1 VSIPIFSGFRN
12 RNSIQISKLQLDQ
25 AETRLS
31 GGKNSAK
38 VSLYALINTLNNY
51 QEIIPIQE
59 EVLLSA
65 EEDLKLAQQR
75 YELGSASILV
85 LLDAQ
90 LALIQASSSLVRTK
104 YDAAIQVANLDD
116 LLGTLDKKYEEG
128 VIVKKFLEILKKNK
142 FKALA
147 GVIVLAIASTFF
159 GSSEDGIIEVS
170 TMELTR
176 KDISSKVVADGVLQP
191 ETEVKLSANNTTY
204 ITAIA
209 VKEGD
214 FVQKGDFLMSLD
226 DRQQKAATEASKAG
240 VEATKVNLNNAEI
253 KKSRQEELYRKGLI
267 SDQEMENSNSSYAS
281 ALSSFNSAEA
291 RYIQDEDALSKLRL
305 IAPQDGT
312 ITFIDGEVGD
322 LAQGGMFNP
331 SVLLKLSDLSKMEV
345 YVNVNE
351 NDIADIS
358 INDTALVEVDAY
370 QDKKFKGVVKE
381 VAYAATTS
389 SGGSSQQVT
398 NFEVKIQMLEVVDG
412 MRPGMSA
419 TVEIITEER
428 NQVLVIPI
436 QSLTTPRKNPNI
448 SKNKSKSSMSVSTS
462 TGSSDWSNYSKK
474 SSGEKTSETVV
485 FVIKNGKA
493 EQRTVETG
501 IVGERDYE
509 VTSGLE
515 EGEAVVTGGFVAI
528 SRELYDGAPVKMREK
543 SDNNSRPGRKRG

>member
-1 VSIPIFSGFRN
+1 VRN
-12 RNSIQISKLQLDQ
+12 
-25 AETRLS
+25 
-31 GGKNSAK
+31 
-38 VSLYALINTLNNY
+38 
-51 QEIIPIQE
+51 
-59 EVLLSA
+59 
-65 EEDLKLAQQR
+65 
-75 YELGSASILV
+75 
-85 LLDAQ
+85 
-90 LALIQASSSLVRTK
+90 
-104 YDAAIQVANLDD
+104 
-116 LLGTLDKKYEEG
+116 
-128 VIVKKFLEILKKNK
+128 FLEKLKKNK
-142 FKALA
+142 YKVIA
-147 GVIVLAIASTFF
+147 GLVILAIISSFF
-159 GSSEDGIIEVS
+159 GNSEDGTIEVS
-170 TMELTR
+170 TMKLGR
-176 KDISSKVVADGVLQP
+176 KDLSSKVVADGVLQP

-214 FVQKGDFLMSLD
+214 FVKKGDFLMSLD

-240 VEATKVNLNNAEI
+240 VEATKVNLANAEI
-253 KKSRQEELYRKGLI
+253 KKSRQEELYKKGLI

-358 INDTALVEVDAY
+358 INDAAFVEVDAY
-370 QDKKFKGVVKE
+370 QDKKFKGIVKE

-428 NQVLVIPI
+428 NQVLAIPI
-436 QSLTTPRKNPNI
+436 QSLTTPRDNPN
-448 SKNKSKSSMSVSTS
+448 SPDKGGRVSMSVS
-462 TGSSDWSNYSKK
+462 SSDKTKDWSNYSKK
-474 SSGEKTSETVV
+474 DNSGKKSQTVV
-485 FVIKNGKA
+485 FVVKDGKA
-493 EQRTVETG
+493 EQRVVETG

-515 EGEAVVTGGFVAI
+515 EGEDIITGGFVAI
-528 SRELYDGAPVKMREK
+528 SRELYDGATVKLREK
-543 SDNNSRPGRKRG
+543 SNNNSRPGRNRG

>member
-1 VSIPIFSGFRN
+1 M
-12 RNSIQISKLQLDQ
+12 
-25 AETRLS
+25 
-31 GGKNSAK
+31 
-38 VSLYALINTLNNY
+38 
-51 QEIIPIQE
+51 
-59 EVLLSA
+59 
-65 EEDLKLAQQR
+65 
-75 YELGSASILV
+75 
-85 LLDAQ
+85 
-90 LALIQASSSLVRTK
+90 
-104 YDAAIQVANLDD
+104 
-116 LLGTLDKKYEEG
+116 
-128 VIVKKFLEILKKNK
+128 KKFLEILKKNK

-147 GVIVLAIASTFF
+147 GVIVLAIVSTFF
-159 GSSEDGIIEVS
+159 GNSEDGIIEVS

-281 ALSSFNSAEA
+281 ALSSFNGAEA

-485 FVIKNGKA
+485 FVVKEGKA
-493 EQRTVETG
+493 EQRIVETG

-543 SDNNSRPGRKRG
+543 SKNNSRPGRKRG

>member
-1 VSIPIFSGFRN
+1 
-12 RNSIQISKLQLDQ
+12 
-25 AETRLS
+25 
-31 GGKNSAK
+31 
-38 VSLYALINTLNNY
+38 
-51 QEIIPIQE
+51 
-59 EVLLSA
+59 
-65 EEDLKLAQQR
+65 
-75 YELGSASILV
+75 
-85 LLDAQ
+85 
-90 LALIQASSSLVRTK
+90 
-104 YDAAIQVANLDD
+104 
-116 LLGTLDKKYEEG
+116 
-128 VIVKKFLEILKKNK
+128 VKKFLEILKKNK
-142 FKALA
+142 FKAFA

-281 ALSSFNSAEA
+281 ALSSFNGAEA

-370 QDKKFKGVVKE
+370 QNKKFKGVVKE

-436 QSLTTPRKNPNI
+436 QSLTTPRKNTNI

-462 TGSSDWSNYSKK
+462 AGSSDWSNYSKK

-485 FVIKNGKA
+485 FVVKDGKA
-493 EQRTVETG
+493 EQRIVETG

-543 SDNNSRPGRKRG
+543 SDNKSRPGRKRG

>member
-1 VSIPIFSGFRN
+1 M
-12 RNSIQISKLQLDQ
+12 
-25 AETRLS
+25 
-31 GGKNSAK
+31 
-38 VSLYALINTLNNY
+38 
-51 QEIIPIQE
+51 
-59 EVLLSA
+59 
-65 EEDLKLAQQR
+65 
-75 YELGSASILV
+75 
-85 LLDAQ
+85 
-90 LALIQASSSLVRTK
+90 
-104 YDAAIQVANLDD
+104 
-116 LLGTLDKKYEEG
+116 
-128 VIVKKFLEILKKNK
+128 KKFLEILKKNK

-485 FVIKNGKA
+485 FVVKDGKA
-493 EQRTVETG
+493 EQRVVETG

-509 VTSGLE
+509 VISGLE

-543 SDNNSRPGRKRG
+543 SDNKSRPGRKRG

>member
-1 VSIPIFSGFRN
+1 M
-12 RNSIQISKLQLDQ
+12 
-25 AETRLS
+25 
-31 GGKNSAK
+31 
-38 VSLYALINTLNNY
+38 
-51 QEIIPIQE
+51 
-59 EVLLSA
+59 
-65 EEDLKLAQQR
+65 
-75 YELGSASILV
+75 
-85 LLDAQ
+85 
-90 LALIQASSSLVRTK
+90 
-104 YDAAIQVANLDD
+104 
-116 LLGTLDKKYEEG
+116 
-128 VIVKKFLEILKKNK
+128 KKFLEILKKNK

-147 GVIVLAIASTFF
+147 GVIVLAIVSTFF
-159 GSSEDGIIEVS
+159 GNSEDGIIEVS

-281 ALSSFNSAEA
+281 ALSSFNGAEA

-474 SSGEKTSETVV
+474 GSGEKTSETVV
-485 FVIKNGKA
+485 FVVKDGKA
-493 EQRTVETG
+493 EQRIVETG

-543 SDNNSRPGRKRG
+543 SKNNSRPGRKRG

>member
-1 VSIPIFSGFRN
+1 MRN
-12 RNSIQISKLQLDQ
+12 
-25 AETRLS
+25 
-31 GGKNSAK
+31 
-38 VSLYALINTLNNY
+38 
-51 QEIIPIQE
+51 
-59 EVLLSA
+59 
-65 EEDLKLAQQR
+65 
-75 YELGSASILV
+75 
-85 LLDAQ
+85 
-90 LALIQASSSLVRTK
+90 
-104 YDAAIQVANLDD
+104 
-116 LLGTLDKKYEEG
+116 
-128 VIVKKFLEILKKNK
+128 FLEKLKKNK
-142 FKALA
+142 YKVIA
-147 GVIVLAIASTFF
+147 GLVILAIISSFF
-159 GSSEDGIIEVS
+159 GNSEDGTIEVS
-170 TMELTR
+170 TMKLGR
-176 KDISSKVVADGVLQP
+176 KDLSSKVVADGVLQP

-214 FVQKGDFLMSLD
+214 FVKKGDFLMSLD

-240 VEATKVNLNNAEI
+240 VEATKVNLANAEI
-253 KKSRQEELYRKGLI
+253 KKSRQEELYKKGLI

-358 INDTALVEVDAY
+358 INDAAFVEVDAY
-370 QDKKFKGVVKE
+370 QDKKFKGIVKE

-428 NQVLVIPI
+428 NQVLAIPI
-436 QSLTTPRKNPNI
+436 QSLTTPRDNPN
-448 SKNKSKSSMSVSTS
+448 SPDKGGRVSMSVS
-462 TGSSDWSNYSKK
+462 SSDKTKDWSNYSKK
-474 SSGEKTSETVV
+474 DNSGKKSQTVV
-485 FVIKNGKA
+485 FVVKDGKA
-493 EQRTVETG
+493 EQRVVETG

-509 VTSGLE
+509 ITSGLE
-515 EGEAVVTGGFVAI
+515 EGEDIITGGFVAI
-528 SRELYDGAPVKMREK
+528 SRELYDGAAVKLREK
-543 SDNNSRPGRKRG
+543 SNNNSRPGRNRG